1 MSMKPSPKHAKTLL
15 IVSPPAVPLVSQN
28 EDDESVVPE
37 ATADCYAFQITEDQ
51 STFQF

>member
-1 MSMKPSPKHAKTLL
+1 M
-15 IVSPPAVPLVSQN
+15 VSRLPVPLLFQN

-37 ATADCYAFQITEDQ
+37 AIADSYAFQIPEDQ